1 MKICS
6 DCPSPS
12 ACMAAG
18 KCMKSDKN
26 PAYKAMGG
34 NVAGYYNKGG
44 PVTGCGPATNNPLKK
59 IKN

>member
-1 MKICS
+1 
-6 DCPSPS
+6 
-12 ACMAAG
+12 MAAG